1 MMIKTGTQPQPPPDW
16 ATRLADLEQVRKILS
31 GEVVKEED
39 LLPTA
44 HLLSSA
50 FRNKLVQEAPEDP

>member
-16 ATRLADLEQVRKILS
+16 AARLADLEQVRKILS
-31 GEVVKEED
+31 GEKFTEED

-44 HLLSSA
+44 KVLSSVLG
-50 FRNKLVQEAPEDP
+50 NSSVQDLPLEP